1 MPDTMSEPF
10 SFEPPDEPAP
20 IRDAATVI
28 VLREGERGPEA
39 LLLRRHGRSGFA
51 ADAWVFPGGV
61 VDEADA
67 DLDPKR
73 RRGADLEALAPRF
86 NATPRRTLALHAA
99 AVRETFEESGLLLA
113 THADGSPV
121 DAASGEVAAMRTRLA
136 DRDDP
141 AGAAEFHRWLE
152 RHDLV
157 LELGRLAYWARW
169 ITPRWEKRRYDTR
182 FFLARAPEGQVAA
195 FDDVEVT
202 GQHWLTPAEALGRAK
217 SGELHMIYP
226 TIKNLE
232 DLDDACGRAD
242 LDAVFAHAS
251 AHEVH
256 TVLPHFERTEDGG
269 FRVLHPQDPGYPRE
283 RYAAELAR

>member
-1 MPDTMSEPF
+1 MLDSMSF
-10 SFEPPDEPAP
+10 DPPAEPAP

-39 LLLRRHGRSGFA
+39 LLLRRHARSGFA

-61 VDEADA
+61 LDAQDAVLPAAHWRGLEPEAQ
-67 DLDPKR
+67 
-73 RRGADLEALAPRF
+73 APAF
-86 NATPRRTLALHAA
+86 NATPERVLALHVA

-113 THADGSPV
+113 SHRDGSPV
-121 DAASGEVAAMRTRLA
+121 DVAAAEVAAMRTRLA

-141 AGAAEFHRWLE
+141 AGAAEFNAWLAE
-152 RHDLV
+152 RDLV

-169 ITPRWEKRRYDTR
+169 ITPVWEHRRYDTR

-202 GQHWLTPAEALGRAK
+202 GQHWLPPREAVDKAH
-217 SGELHMIYP
+217 SGELFLIYP

-232 DLDDACGRAD
+232 DVAAACGEAGSIDDAFGCAARRD
-242 LDAVFAHAS
+242 IV
-251 AHEVH
+251 
-256 TVLPHFERTEDGG
+256 TVLPHFERSPDGA
-269 FRVLHPQDPGYPRE
+269 VSVTHPGQPGYPTE